1 MLYRN
6 VISCILLPRHH
17 RKSSVAIDSAAR
29 RLHNDAAPA
38 LQGGA
43 ARRARP
49 GFVRQSAENCKTV
62 ANTKKPIRKAN
73 AGSGIQV
80 IARAAAILRALE
92 DQPQGLS
99 LGQLADRV
107 DLARSTVQ
115 RIVGALETEHF
126 LIAATP
132 ASGVKLGP
140 ALVRLASSANVELE
154 RLLRPALVRLSQA
167 VKETVDLSI
176 LKGSELVFIDQIP
189 GAHRLRAI
197 SAVGE
202 SFPLHCTAPGKAL
215 LSLLP
220 DEKWTR
226 LVGRSLHPQT
236 AHTLTDL
243 DALRREVEEC
253 RRTHIAYDRQEHT
266 EGITAIGTAL
276 IDPLGRPLAVSIP
289 VPTTRFDH
297 QEERLLVE
305 LRRARRE
312 IESLFAS

>member
-1 MLYRN
+1 M
-6 VISCILLPRHH
+6 
-17 RKSSVAIDSAAR
+17 
-29 RLHNDAAPA
+29 
-38 LQGGA
+38 
-43 ARRARP
+43 
-49 GFVRQSAENCKTV
+49 RQSAENCKTV
-62 ANTKKPIRKAN
+62 ANTKRPARRAN
-73 AGSGIQV
+73 SGSGIQV

-115 RIVGALETEHF
+115 RIVAALETEHF

-266 EGITAIGTAL
+266 EGITAIGTAF

-289 VPTTRFDH
+289 VPTARFDD
-297 QEERLLVE
+297 QEEKLLHE
-305 LRRARRE
+305 LRRTRRE
-312 IESLFAS
+312 IESLFRS

>member
-1 MLYRN
+1 M
-6 VISCILLPRHH
+6 
-17 RKSSVAIDSAAR
+17 KAR
-29 RLHNDAAPA
+29 RH
-38 LQGGA
+38 GKGA
-43 ARRARP
+43 ARRALRTRAAQCRELNI
-49 GFVRQSAENCKTV
+49 VAKTQ
-62 ANTKKPIRKAN
+62 KPARKSN
-73 AGSGIQV
+73 SGSGIQV

-92 DQPQGLS
+92 DEPQGLS

-107 DLARSTVQ
+107 QLARSTVQ

-140 ALVRLASSANVELE
+140 ALVRLASSANVEIE
-154 RLLRPALVRLSQA
+154 RLLRPALVKLSQT
-167 VKETVDLSI
+167 VKETVDLSV
-176 LKGSELVFIDQIP
+176 LKGAELIFIDQVP
-189 GAHRLRAI
+189 GAHRLRAV
-197 SAVGE
+197 SAIGE

-220 DEKWTR
+220 DEKWSR
-226 LVGRSLHPQT
+226 LVGRSLHPHT
-236 AHTLTDL
+236 PYTLTDL
-243 DALRREVEEC
+243 NALRREVEEC

>member
-1 MLYRN
+1 M
-6 VISCILLPRHH
+6 V
-17 RKSSVAIDSAAR
+17 K
-29 RLHNDAAPA
+29 
-38 LQGGA
+38 
-43 ARRARP
+43 
-49 GFVRQSAENCKTV
+49 
-62 ANTKKPIRKAN
+62 TKKRSRKAN
-73 AGSGIQV
+73 SASGIQV

-132 ASGVKLGP
+132 TSGVKLGP

-154 RLLRPALVRLSQA
+154 RLLRPSLVKLSQA
-167 VKETVDLSI
+167 VKETVDLSV
-176 LKGSELVFIDQIP
+176 LKGREVVFIDQVP
-189 GAHRLRAI
+189 GAHRLRAV

-220 DEKWTR
+220 DEKWIR
-226 LVGRSLHPQT
+226 LLGRSLH
-236 AHTLTDL
+236 AHTPYTLTDL

-276 IDPLGRPLAVSIP
+276 IDPLGRPLAISIP
-289 VPTTRFDH
+289 VPTTRFH
-297 QEERLLVE
+297 GQEDKLLLE
-305 LRRARRE
+305 LHRTRRE
-312 IESLFAS
+312 IQSLFAC